1 MGAGPLR
8 LVVMRHAKAGERP
21 GAADFERPLTQRGRR
36 DAAAAGRWL
45 RASGLVPDAV
55 LCSAA
60 DRTRQTWLGV
70 AAELGREVSCRLDDR
85 LYGAEAA
92 AIKEIIATETEPA
105 VTTLLCVG
113 HNPAMA
119 QLAEDTT
126 GQPLEFPTAAIAV
139 AVLAG
144 SWPAAAGAPG
154 ELGGYWPPKLTPG
167 AGAAASTASGF
178 RGDGDVAR

>member
-1 MGAGPLR
+1 MEAGPLR
-8 LVVMRHAKAGERP
+8 LIVMRHAKTGELVGGP
-21 GAADFERPLTQRGRR
+21 DFERALTERGRR

-55 LCSAA
+55 ICSAA
-60 DRTRQTWLGV
+60 RRTRQTWLGM
-70 AAELGREVSCRLDDR
+70 AAELGAEVSCRLDDR
-85 LYGAEAA
+85 LYSAGAA
-92 AIKEIIATETEPA
+92 AVGEIIATETDPA

-139 AVLAG
+139 AVLPSGPWADTIG
-144 SWPAAAGAPG
+144 RPGDLGA
-154 ELGGYWPPKLTPG
+154 YWTPRR
-167 AGAAASTASGF
+167 AASG
-178 RGDGDVAR
+178 GLPH

>member
-8 LVVMRHAKAGERP
+8 LVVMRHAKAGERL
-21 GAADFERPLTQRGRR
+21 GAPDFERPLTERGRR

-45 RASGLVPDAV
+45 RASGLIPDAV
-55 LCSAA
+55 ICSAA

-70 AAELGREVSCRLDDR
+70 AAGLGREVSCRLDDR
-85 LYGAEAA
+85 LYGAGAA

-119 QLAEDTT
+119 QLAQDTT

-144 SWPAAAGAPG
+144 SWAAAAGGPG
-154 ELGGYWPPKLTPG
+154 ELGAYWTPKLTASAGG
-167 AGAAASTASGF
+167 ATPSASSGS
-178 RGDGDVAR
+178 

>member
-8 LVVMRHAKAGERP
+8 LVVMRHAKAGERLGTP
-21 GAADFERPLTQRGRR
+21 DFERPLTERGRR

-45 RASGLVPDAV
+45 RASGLIPDAV
-55 LCSAA
+55 ICSAA

-85 LYGAEAA
+85 LYGAPAA
-92 AIKEIIATETEPA
+92 AITEIIATETEPA

-119 QLAEDTT
+119 QLAQDTT

-144 SWPAAAGAPG
+144 SWAAAAGGPG
-154 ELGGYWPPKLTPG
+154 ELGAYWTPKLTASAGG
-167 AGAAASTASGF
+167 ATPPASSGP
-178 RGDGDVAR
+178 